1 VTVAA
6 VAACSSSSSTTAA
19 SGAASAASGGTGNTV
34 NSTWP
39 TSVTLGW
46 VGESN
51 ATSLLQ
57 TLAPLQKL
65 LKDKMDVTLFALGA
79 RRRVPVDARPSP
91 APRAACRTSN
101 RIALHD
107 GL

>member
-1 VTVAA
+1 

-19 SGAASAASGGTGNTV
+19 SGSGSGGASSSASAASGGTGNTV

-39 TSVTLGW
+39 TSVTLGS
-46 VGESN
+46 VGQSN

-65 LKDKMDVTLFALGA
+65 LKDKMDVTLNVTTG
-79 RRRVPVDARPSP
+79 
-91 APRAACRTSN
+91 TS
-101 RIALHD
+101 
-107 GL
+107 